1 MNKIQSKINPWL
13 TLEYIVGEKENKRF
27 DCKSGRIKVSD
38 IGPLICAF
46 ANAEGGTIVI
56 GVSDKARKIE
66 GINDIDGDKI
76 NSFISAPKDLCR
88 PMPQYREEFLEVTNN
103 EGKADRLLLLHI
115 ESSTDQM
122 VRTTNDSVYLRIS
135 DRTREIKGD
144 DLRNLEY
151 SKSVRHFEDELN
163 VDATVDDLDEELLE
177 RYRSSLEAEKIPYG
191 QLLKARGFMKNQKGK
206 LLLTNAA
213 VLLFAKNVMQF
224 YPNCRVRF
232 VRYDGNTAGTGE
244 GINIIKDYSMDLPL
258 LRLIDRAKE
267 FVGSQLREFMSL
279 DKRTGKFDTVP
290 EYPEF
295 AWLEGIVNAVTHR
308 EYGLTGNYIKV
319 SMYDDRLEIESPG
332 KLPNVVTVENIRT
345 TRYARNPKISRVLT
359 DLGYVRELNEGVKRI
374 YSDMEEFFLDEPEYH
389 ETDNS
394 VRLTLRNN
402 IVVRQIR
409 RQDSVLRLV
418 GEDVWAQLD
427 ELEQQILTYMGSFNM
442 VSAAQLAAYTGRNK
456 RTINLR
462 LKNLEELGAV
472 RSKGLANDP
481 KRTYSIVRECDA

>member
-1 MNKIQSKINPWL
+1 
-13 TLEYIVGEKENKRF
+13 
-27 DCKSGRIKVSD
+27 
-38 IGPLICAF
+38 
-46 ANAEGGTIVI
+46 
-56 GVSDKARKIE
+56 
-66 GINDIDGDKI
+66 
-76 NSFISAPKDLCR
+76 
-88 PMPQYREEFLEVTNN
+88 
-103 EGKADRLLLLHI
+103 
-115 ESSTDQM
+115 
-122 VRTTNDSVYLRIS
+122 
-135 DRTREIKGD
+135 
-144 DLRNLEY
+144 
-151 SKSVRHFEDELN
+151 
-163 VDATVDDLDEELLE
+163 
-177 RYRSSLEAEKIPYG
+177 
-191 QLLKARGFMKNQKGK
+191 
-206 LLLTNAA
+206 
-213 VLLFAKNVMQF
+213 
-224 YPNCRVRF
+224 
-232 VRYDGNTAGTGE
+232 
-244 GINIIKDYSMDLPL
+244 MDLPL

-442 VSAAQLAAYTGRNK
+442 VSAAQLAAYTGKNK